1 MDKDALT
8 NLLGGTPTRVL
19 IKLLVLSVIVGAL
32 LYWSGLTPAGLI
44 RGFGNMLESL
54 LGTGWDAVRRVGE
67 FALYGAM
74 IVVPIWLVAR
84 LLASRKAGS

>member
-44 RGFGNMLESL
+44 RAFGAMLESL
-54 LGTGWDAVRRVGE
+54 LGTGWDAVRRIGE
-67 FALYGAM
+67 FALYGAV
-74 IVVPIWLVAR
+74 IVVPIWLIAR